1 MSVFLHAI
9 EGVITLLLMG
19 LAGWYMAYKGWIDK
33 NNKSL
38 LPKLVNYI
46 SLPLFFIYNLTTTF
60 SKDQLEHLISGAAVP
75 FISMIICYF
84 LSLLFVR
91 LLHIRHGHRG
101 TFSASFTN
109 SNSIFVGVPV
119 TLALFGE
126 KALPYALL
134 FFFANTTFFWTIGNA
149 SIQSDA
155 NKSASWRD
163 YMTLATLKKVFS
175 APICGFLISV
185 LLILFDITLPSFLM
199 DTAKYLGY
207 MTTPVALI
215 FIGSTLYSM
224 NFKQLKFDRD
234 LNGVLTGRFIIA
246 PIITYIVGSFFPIP
260 ELMFKDFIIMASL
273 PAMIQ
278 TVVLSSLY
286 KTDIEYATVIV
297 SITTIFS
304 IITIPI
310 YMVILSYL

>member
-19 LAGWYMAYKGWIDK
+19 LSGWYMSYKGWIDE
-33 NNKSL
+33 NNRAL

-60 SKDQLEHLISGAAVP
+60 SKDQLEHLITGAAIP
-75 FISMIICYF
+75 FLSMIICYF

-91 LLHIRHGHRG
+91 ILHIKHGHRG

-155 NKSASWRD
+155 NRSSSWKD
-163 YMTLATLKKVFS
+163 YMTVATLKKIFS

-185 LLILFDITLPSFLM
+185 FFILADIKLPPFLM
-199 DTAKYLGY
+199 DTAKYLGN
-207 MTTPVALI
+207 MTTPIALI
-215 FIGSTLYSM
+215 FIGATLYSM
-224 NFKQLKFDRD
+224 DFKKLKFDRD
-234 LNGVLTGRFIIA
+234 LNGVLLGRFIAA
-246 PIITYIVGSFFPIP
+246 PIVTYIVGSFFPIP
-260 ELMFKDFIIMASL
+260 ELMFKDFIVMSSL

-286 KTDIEYATVIV
+286 KTDLEYATVIV
-297 SITTIFS
+297 SITTILS

-310 YMVILSYL
+310 YMVLLSYM